1 MFELTKQKS
10 KLSSVNPRA
19 ELHGEDK
26 KLAVDLVFEMKVS
39 NDVLSFFDPSLKS
52 ALYKANDG
60 TGQAELIQDA
70 GHLPQLKFP
79 KMGAIK
85 WGWEGAGYAVTVHY
99 GVSGKDDICLT
110 DTQIDGFK
118 FDCQD
123 GGTVGV
129 RFRVIAHPDT
139 PELGR
144 LCELIQREVDITTE
158 PPSADDQLQQDLREP
173 A

>member
-1 MFELTKQKS
+1 MFELDHQKS

-26 KLAVDLVFEMKVS
+26 KHALDLVFEMKVS

-52 ALYKANDG
+52 ALYKANDN
-60 TGQAELIQDA
+60 TAGQAELIQEP

-85 WGWEGAGYAVTVHY
+85 WGYEGAGYEVTVHY
-99 GVSGKDDICLT
+99 GVSGKDDIRLT
-110 DTQIDGFK
+110 ETQIDGFK

-144 LCELIQREVDITTE
+144 LCELIQREVDITVV
-158 PPSADDQLQQDLREP
+158 PPSADAQQDLKE
-173 A
+173 AA

>member
-10 KLSSVNPRA
+10 KLSSVNPLA

-52 ALYKANDG
+52 ALYKANYN
-60 TGQAELIQDA
+60 TAGQAELIQEA

-85 WGWEGAGYAVTVHY
+85 CGYEGAGYEVTVHY
-99 GVSGKDDICLT
+99 GVSGKDDIRLT
-110 DTQIDGFK
+110 ETQIDGFK

-144 LCELIQREVDITTE
+144 LCELIQREVDITVE
-158 PPSADDQLQQDLREP
+158 PPSAEAQQDLKE
-173 A
+173 AD